1 MVILNKLVLVVVLF
15 SDMKPNPGLIEDIFT
30 QIIVIATEI
39 YPPHMKE
46 RHLLVSFNFR
56 QALRALHTTSHVRTA
71 LTCPQSSLLRKERRL
86 GTSQRTDLKYRSA
99 AHGKLMIKL
108 VDQEVCT
115 LHFNQAKQ

>member
-46 RHLLVSFNFR
+46 RHLLVLFTFDKLSAHCTR
-56 QALRALHTTSHVRTA
+56 QVTYEL
-71 LTCPQSSLLRKERRL
+71 P
-86 GTSQRTDLKYRSA
+86 
-99 AHGKLMIKL
+99 
-108 VDQEVCT
+108 
-115 LHFNQAKQ
+115 